1 MNDIEKYEFDRQ
13 GYLIIPNLITADEA
27 KTLHAAVD
35 ELEEHALANLKLP
48 PRKQSPWFNMN
59 YHLSDRGYHATGEK
73 GFGKTLMIEDF
84 WNATPAFDFLVNH
97 AKTMAYINAVIQGRP
112 TINNSEIRI
121 RYPGNATGS
130 HMGGP
135 ISHKYRYAFTNGEP
149 DCMMVRMV
157 YFLHDVAMN
166 EGPFSVVPG
175 THKSNYNTP
184 YGNVGPDD
192 EPGMIGL
199 PVKAGDAIFFTEHT
213 RHGGLINRSEQ
224 TRKSLH
230 IGYGPPW
237 MMSQNIAT
245 GDEPYYV
252 TEATKKRLTKEQTEL
267 FRSSAMRAP

>member
-1 MNDIEKYEFDRQ
+1 MNAIEKYEFDRQ
-13 GYLIIPNLITADEA
+13 GYLVIPGLLTADEA
-27 KTLHAAVD
+27 KTLLAAVN
-35 ELEEHALANLKLP
+35 ELEEHALKHRELE
-48 PRKQSPWFNMN
+48 PRKQDPWGFNMN
-59 YHLSDRGYHATGEK
+59 YHRNPERNYHTWGERTH
-73 GFGKTLMIEDF
+73 GKTLMVEDF
-84 WNATPAFDFLVNH
+84 WNATPAFDFLINH
-97 AKTMAYINAVIQGRP
+97 ARTMAYINAVVRGRA

-121 RYPGNATGS
+121 RYPGNATGA

-135 ISHKYRYAFTNGEP
+135 ISHKYRYSFFNGEI

-157 YFLHDVAMN
+157 YFLHDVGPD

-184 YGNVGPDD
+184 YPKSAPDD

-199 PVKAGDAIFFTEHT
+199 PLKAGDAIFFTEHL
-213 RHGGLINRSEQ
+213 RHGGLVNRSEK

-230 IGYGPPW
+230 VGYGPPW

-252 TEATKKRLTKEQTEL
+252 TEETKKRLTPEQREL
-267 FRSSAMRAP
+267 FRHGSG

>member
-1 MNDIEKYEFDRQ
+1 MNDIEKYEFDRL

-35 ELEEHALANLKLP
+35 EIEEHALENLKLP
-48 PRKQSPWFNMN
+48 PRKISPWWGSNVYHQSP
-59 YHLSDRGYHATGEK
+59 DRGYHAHGEK

-84 WNATPAFDFLVNH
+84 WNATPAFDFLINH
-97 AKTMAYINAVIQGRP
+97 AKTMAYINAVVQGRT

-135 ISHKYRYAFTNGEP
+135 ISHKYRYAFTKGEP

-157 YFLHDVAMN
+157 YFLHDVAMD

-230 IGYGPPW
+230 IGYGPHW

-252 TEATKKRLTKEQTEL
+252 KEATKKRLTKEQAEL
-267 FRSSAMRAP
+267 FRS

>member
-1 MNDIEKYEFDRQ
+1 MNPIEKYEFDRV
-13 GYLIIPNLITADEA
+13 GYLVIPGLLKKEECEA
-27 KTLHAAVD
+27 LLSAVD
-35 ELEEHALANLKLP
+35 ELEEEALGTLKLP
-48 PRKQSPWFNMN
+48 PRKISPWTNLD
-59 YHLSDRGYHATGEK
+59 YHRDGKRGYHAWGGK
-73 GFGKTLMIEDF
+73 AFGQTLMIEDF
-84 WNATPAFDFLVNH
+84 WNATPAFDILINH
-97 AKTMAYINAVIQGRP
+97 AATMAYVRAVVQERC

-135 ISHKYRYAFTNGEP
+135 ISHKYRYAFTKGEP

-157 YFLHDVAMN
+157 YFLHDVGAD

-175 THKSNYNTP
+175 THKSNYSTP
-184 YGNVGPDD
+184 YGNCAPDD

-213 RHGGLINRSEQ
+213 RHGGLINRSEK
-224 TRKSLH
+224 TRKTLH
-230 IGYGPPW
+230 IGYGPNW

-252 TEATKKRLTKEQTEL
+252 LDSTRSRLTKEQLEL
-267 FRSSAMRAP
+267 FRS